1 MNPADKGD
9 HMPTKAKKKAKP
21 ELAWNFN
28 QAMTV
33 LVIVF
38 MIGLILRLA
47 RAVLFPFFI
56 ALFLA
61 FLLAPVLDFLM
72 HRKIPRAV
80 SVILILIVTFLI
92 VYLLGSLFYSSGK
105 AFADDLPRYG
115 QKIDNL
121 AEYLREKLHITSRE
135 WDPLEWLTKLDV
147 KRVASFLA
155 ASLGPFFSFLTNLF
169 LVFLFLIFIMVGH
182 GKLRKKV
189 PAAYSPER
197 SKQILTIIE
206 HIRKQVQRYLVIKT
220 VLNLVIGLLTTVFL
234 LVLGLD
240 FAIVFGFLAFLLNY
254 IPNLGAVFAAIFPAL
269 MAFFQFESPLLSIL
283 VLAVIFLMEQAMGL
297 LEVRAMGQGLGL
309 SPLLVFFSLIFWAWL
324 WGIPGMILAVPILA
338 VIKIVCTNIP
348 ALKSLA
354 MMMSS

>member
-1 MNPADKGD
+1 
-9 HMPTKAKKKAKP
+9 MPTKAKKRAGP

-38 MIGLILRLA
+38 LIALILRLA
-47 RAVLFPFFI
+47 RAILFPFFV

-61 FLLAPVLDFLM
+61 FLLAPVLDFLT
-72 HRKIPRAV
+72 KLKVPRAV
-80 SVILILIVTFLI
+80 SVILILVIAFLV
-92 VYLLGSLFYSSGK
+92 VYLLGTLFYSSGK
-105 AFADDLPRYG
+105 AFADELPRYG
-115 QKIDNL
+115 QKINNL
-121 AEYLREKLHITSRE
+121 AEYLRDKMHITSRE
-135 WDPLEWLTKLDV
+135 WDPLGWLTKLDV
-147 KRVASFLA
+147 SKVASFLV

-182 GKLRKKV
+182 GRVLKKI

-206 HIRKQVQRYLVIKT
+206 HIRKQVQRYLAIKT
-220 VLNLVIGLLTTVFL
+220 AVNLVIGILTTVFL

-269 MAFFQFESPLLSIL
+269 MAFFQFESPLLSLL
-283 VLAVIFLMEQAMGL
+283 VLGVVFLMEQAMGL
-297 LEVRAMGQGLGL
+297 VEVRAMGQGLGL
-309 SPLLVFFSLIFWAWL
+309 SPLLVFFSLIFWGWL
-324 WGIPGMILAVPILA
+324 WGIPGMLLAVPILA
-338 VIKIVCTNIP
+338 VIKIICFNIP

-354 MMMSS
+354 IMISS

>member
-1 MNPADKGD
+1 
-9 HMPTKAKKKAKP
+9 MPTKAKKRAGP

-38 MIGLILRLA
+38 LIALILRLA
-47 RAVLFPFFI
+47 RAILFPFFI

-61 FLLAPVLDFLM
+61 FLLAPVLDFLT
-72 HRKIPRAV
+72 KLKVPRAV
-80 SVILILIVTFLI
+80 SVILILVIAFLV
-92 VYLLGSLFYSSGK
+92 VYLLGTLFYSSGK
-105 AFADDLPRYG
+105 AFADELPRYG
-115 QKIDNL
+115 QKINNL
-121 AEYLREKLHITSRE
+121 AEYLRDKMHITSRE
-135 WDPLEWLTKLDV
+135 WDPLGWLTKLDV
-147 KRVASFLA
+147 SKVASFLV

-182 GKLRKKV
+182 GRVLKKI

-206 HIRKQVQRYLVIKT
+206 HIRKQVQRYLAIKT
-220 VLNLVIGLLTTVFL
+220 AVNLVIGILTTVFL

-269 MAFFQFESPLLSIL
+269 MAFFQFESPLLSLL
-283 VLAVIFLMEQAMGL
+283 VLGVVFLMEQAMGL
-297 LEVRAMGQGLGL
+297 VEVRAMGQGLGL
-309 SPLLVFFSLIFWAWL
+309 SPLLVFFSLIFWGWL
-324 WGIPGMILAVPILA
+324 WGIPGMLLAVPILA
-338 VIKIVCTNIP
+338 VIKIICFNIP

-354 MMMSS
+354 IMISS